1 MGLPS
6 LMLPM
11 ISELFLL
18 PAAEHALPALSTSKI
33 LKSEAG
39 RELAPLSL
47 AEPTGAQEELSG
59 GRFNTVVIEV
69 SCKQISSKFMTV
81 TDSRL

>member
-1 MGLPS
+1 MILSSMGLPS

-39 RELAPLSL
+39 KELAPLSL
-47 AEPTGAQEELSG
+47 VEPGGAQEELSG
-59 GRFNTVVIEV
+59 AGFNIVH
-69 SCKQISSKFMTV
+69 FYG
-81 TDSRL
+81 

>member
-18 PAAEHALPALSTSKI
+18 PAAEQALPPLRTSKI

-47 AEPTGAQEELSG
+47 AEPGGAQEELSG
-59 GRFNTVVIEV
+59 GEFNGVTCEVFHFFWLVEIEGN
-69 SCKQISSKFMTV
+69 
-81 TDSRL
+81 

>member
-1 MGLPS
+1 MILSSMGLPS

-18 PAAEHALPALSTSKI
+18 PAAEHTLPALSTSKI

-47 AEPTGAQEELSG
+47 AEPTGAQEELSKV
-59 GRFNTVVIEV
+59 RFNSVTCEV
-69 SCKQISSKFMTV
+69 FHFF
-81 TDSRL
+81 RLVEILVN